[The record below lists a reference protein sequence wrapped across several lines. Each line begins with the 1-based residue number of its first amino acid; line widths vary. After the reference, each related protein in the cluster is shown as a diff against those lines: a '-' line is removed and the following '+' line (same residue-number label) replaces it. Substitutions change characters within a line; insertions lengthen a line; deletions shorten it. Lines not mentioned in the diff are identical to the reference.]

1 MKTIISLVAASLL
14 VVSLAGIVSAQF
26 MKGYFV
32 VNVTEQSVIIKG
44 NGGEEIEVP
53 DKTGDFTKN
62 QSVLYDK
69 KTNKIKKQIDGC

>member
-14 VVSLAGIVSAQF
+14 VVSLAGVVYAQF

-62 QSVLYDK
+62 QSVMYDK
-69 KTNKIKKQIDGC
+69 RTNKIKPYEGC